1 VPPEPEGIVIFGD
14 VIESSRAAG
23 RAAAWLRGLAR
34 ELDAVYRD
42 VRLARFAFTQGD
54 ELQGLLRIDA
64 DPFAIVVRTALRPD
78 ALPMRWAIVAGPI
91 DPGRG
96 PAIERTGPAFVAARE
111 GLARGRADRDDL
123 VASSGDAETDTLL
136 ADLAPLLPVLLGE
149 LSPRQRELAR
159 LLLVDGLRRSEA
171 ADRLGVSRATVSVLA
186 ERGHARELERLE
198 RALATIFR
206 AGVARRVGAVV

>member
-1 VPPEPEGIVIFGD
+1 MIFGD

-23 RAAAWLRGLAR
+23 RATSWLRGLAR

-64 DPFAIVVRTALRPD
+64 DPFEIVVRTALRPD
-78 ALPMRWAIVAGPI
+78 ALPMRWAIVAGPV
-91 DPGRG
+91 DRGRG
-96 PAIERTGPAFVAARE
+96 PAIERTGPAFIAARE

-123 VASSGDAETDTLL
+123 VATSGDPETDTLL

-186 ERGHARELERLE
+186 ERGHARELERLG

-206 AGVARRVGAVV
+206 AGVAQRAGAVL